1 MYVHTIPNNI
11 KIKIYRTG
19 ILAVLLCGCEAWP
32 LTWREEHRPRV
43 FENRVLRK
51 IFQPK
56 REEVTGQWRRLHN
69 EKLCDL
75 YSSPN
80 VIPVM
85 GLRGFGRGDLRKRN
99 HLEDLGLCWTMILKW
114 ILKKWDENNVSSL
127 PSFYCS

>member
-1 MYVHTIPNNI
+1 
-11 KIKIYRTG
+11 
-19 ILAVLLCGCEAWP
+19 LAALLCGCEAWP

-56 REEVTGQWRRLHN
+56 REEVAGQWRRLHN

-75 YSSPN
+75 YSSPD

-85 GLRGFGRGDLRKRN
+85 ESRGMKRAYR
-99 HLEDLGLCWTMILKW
+99 
-114 ILKKWDENNVSSL
+114 VSVGET
-127 PSFYCS
+127 